1 MVLGPVSLA
10 EIPSSETWSTA
21 LVEGHAPAQVGE
33 SEGCSPI
40 TSISC
45 AEKGEQGAICADGE
59 ELTITEGP
67 APRCEVA
74 AEHCD
79 FTDEWICCHGLI

>member
-1 MVLGPVSLA
+1 
-10 EIPSSETWSTA
+10 
-21 LVEGHAPAQVGE
+21 
-33 SEGCSPI
+33 
-40 TSISC
+40 
-45 AEKGEQGAICADGE
+45 
-59 ELTITEGP
+59 LTITEGP